1 MPASEKWNSVCYG
14 NGRFVAVADQ
24 SKVSAYST
32 DGINWTETT
41 WNVGHDWS
49 SVCYGNGKFVAVD
62 SFNSNIAAYSTDGVN
77 WTETTLPAKK
87 NWSSVCYG
95 NGKFIAVVEGSN
107 IAAYSED
114 GISWTQTTLPANKD
128 WISVCYG
135 NGKFVVTT
143 NGSNVAAYSTDG
155 ITWTQ
160 TTMPANKSWYSV
172 CYGNGKFVAVDYN
185 GAAAF
190 STDGITWLNTNTTRV
205 FQNAAGED
213 ISEDVK
219 EAIGAAT
226 ETYVDNAIAAIPTP
240 DVSGQIATHN
250 TANDAHQDI
259 RNGLTGAVAV
269 LNDHLANVLNPHGVT
284 AEQVGARPDTWMP
297 KMSDVAYLGENLIAS
312 TADDTTAN
320 WAGFGSGY
328 VWYSAASHLID
339 QPSTYGFLVNY
350 VYGSD
355 IFQIWHSQN
364 SGPMYTRSGNANGWS
379 DSWKKHIT
387 TNDITYGTADLTA
400 GSSALETGKL
410 YFVYE

>member
-1 MPASEKWNSVCYG
+1 
-14 NGRFVAVADQ
+14 
-24 SKVSAYST
+24 
-32 DGINWTETT
+32 
-41 WNVGHDWS
+41 
-49 SVCYGNGKFVAVD
+49 
-62 SFNSNIAAYSTDGVN
+62 
-77 WTETTLPAKK
+77 
-87 NWSSVCYG
+87 
-95 NGKFIAVVEGSN
+95 
-107 IAAYSED
+107 
-114 GISWTQTTLPANKD
+114 
-128 WISVCYG
+128 
-135 NGKFVVTT
+135 
-143 NGSNVAAYSTDG
+143 
-155 ITWTQ
+155 
-160 TTMPANKSWYSV
+160 MPANKSWYSV

-190 STDGITWLNTNTTRV
+190 STDGITWLNTNTTRA

-226 ETYVDNAIAAIPTP
+226 ET
-240 DVSGQIATHN
+240 DVTQALTDAKAY
-250 TANDAHQDI
+250 TDAHS
-259 RNGLTGAVAV
+259 
-269 LNDHLANVLNPHGVT
+269 ANKSNPHGVT

-387 TNDITYGTADLTA
+387 TNDITYGTNDLAA
-400 GSSALETGKL
+400 GNSELETGKL